1 MRPSGWRARRKV
13 CCSWIGW
20 VRRPSA
26 ATLACWLT
34 RNALESRFPIPDGAK
49 PTKEAAIVLIGAL
62 LVATAVY
69 AGLAFALHMEE
80 MAPLRRML
88 RKRAAR

>member
-1 MRPSGWRARRKV
+1 MRARPS
-13 CCSWIGW
+13 S
-20 VRRPSA
+20 SA
-26 ATLACWLT
+26 GQA
-34 RNALESRFPIPDGAK
+34 S
-49 PTKEAAIVLIGAL
+49 IVLIGAL

-88 RKRAAR
+88 RKRKEEG